1 MHEFDP
7 KLEKRMRG
15 LYNIELYEL
24 INKNS
29 LDVVKQ
35 TFKISEL
42 EMNMK
47 ITLFVERKFVE
58 GKHFKKTIFLFLY

>member
-1 MHEFDP
+1 MHECDP
-7 KLEKRMRG
+7 KLGKRMRD

-42 EMNMK
+42 EMNTK
-47 ITLFVERKFVE
+47 IT
-58 GKHFKKTIFLFLY
+58 